1 MPEDDIAQQSDKVER
16 QPEKSPENTA
26 REATDSMGDLVKSRM
41 DSMADQKDPERL
53 ADPRRAKFA
62 SFMLGR
68 PEIFDPAAKDG
79 QVLLPGMD
87 ARAKGMAAKDALRP
101 AETSPGGVGDRS
113 ADGAAAKAE
122 PAAHTRETPVRQSV
136 EQGRQTGDTPGGL
149 AGKQL
154 EEFLKTVAPQ
164 PIAEVR
170 GPGEAGQPMDEKSR
184 PEA

>member
-1 MPEDDIAQQSDKVER
+1 
-16 QPEKSPENTA
+16 
-26 REATDSMGDLVKSRM
+26 
-41 DSMADQKDPERL
+41 
-53 ADPRRAKFA
+53 
-62 SFMLGR
+62 
-68 PEIFDPAAKDG
+68 
-79 QVLLPGMD
+79 

-184 PEA
+184 PEARLTVPDSGDFLMPWQEKHDAGGGRPQPEVAKDGGWVPVDESGKKSGWERVDDK